1 MSADLTRR
9 HGLLVALRV
18 VDDDAYARYRA
29 GMKPILDE
37 YGGRFGCD
45 LVVARVLLG
54 VEDGGANRVF
64 TIDFP
69 SATAQD
75 GFFADPRYLAVREKL
90 FTPAVAS
97 TQVIAEF
104 DLSGGT

>member
-1 MSADLTRR
+1 MSAETKPR
-9 HGLLVALRV
+9 HGRLVALRV
-18 VDDDAYARYRA
+18 ADEDAYARYRA
-29 GMKPILDE
+29 GMRPILDE

-45 LVVARVLLG
+45 FVVARALLG
-54 VEDGGANRVF
+54 VDDAGVNRVF

-69 SATAQD
+69 DAKAQE
-75 GFFADPRYLAVREKL
+75 GFFADPRYRAVREKL

-104 DLSGGT
+104 DLASTS